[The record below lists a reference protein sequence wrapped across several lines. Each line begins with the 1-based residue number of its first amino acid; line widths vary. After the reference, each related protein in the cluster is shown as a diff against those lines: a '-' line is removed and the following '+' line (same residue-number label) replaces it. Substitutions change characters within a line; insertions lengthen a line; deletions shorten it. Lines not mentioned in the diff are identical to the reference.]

1 VPELAALVAAV
12 RERTPELERLIRE
25 AVDVELERLV
35 AELVEREPSSGR
47 TASDRLS
54 SSTRRRPRRSAA
66 ARATRRSRARRSHR
80 AARRVATARLLAQRG
95 RSLGLLA
102 AKSDVVDREARR
114 ALLDELR
121 QNGVEYVER
130 DGQSFRVLRL
140 LGTNAGLASR
150 VDRRREAS
158 RLSLL

>member
-1 VPELAALVAAV
+1 VPELAALVAAAV
-12 RERTPELERLIRE
+12 RERTPELERLIR
-25 AVDVELERLV
+25 AD
-35 AELVEREPSSGR
+35 
-47 TASDRLS
+47 
-54 SSTRRRPRRSAA
+54 
-66 ARATRRSRARRSHR
+66 
-80 AARRVATARLLAQRG
+80 
-95 RSLGLLA
+95 
-102 AKSDVVDREARR
+102 VDREARR